1 MSQTADATGDS
12 SSEFGKAVPPAG
24 AGSGNLGAIHLP
36 WVATNRIAFLDV
48 THGAIDEPT
57 LVTFANFE
65 ARSAAVAAGLIAA
78 GLSAGSRIGILSDNS
93 VDFAATYFAIPRVG
107 MVSVPLNSRQ
117 PSENLTFVAVD
128 AAMMLVFHDAA
139 NTDRLPAG
147 VPSIEFGSQAW
158 SDFLAAGAAPPPV
171 AAVTPESVAVQ
182 MYTSGSTGRPKGV
195 LLTHGG
201 QLFSIDQYLGGVM
214 PMDPDERLLIS
225 APLYHKNAQM
235 QLKMALCLGGSV
247 VLLRRFDAEHYLRAI
262 ERHDVTAMTGV
273 PTMFALM
280 FGRRDLLGQ
289 LDRSSVRRLSIGSAP
304 MTQALFDQARS
315 LFPDAVITNG
325 YGTTEV
331 VAVFGGHPE
340 GAPRPDI
347 AVGHPLAAIETRIVD
362 PQSGVDAE
370 PDPETGRRQG
380 ELWIR
385 SPGMMLAYHGMP
397 EVTAQ
402 KLTDGWYHTGDVME
416 ADELGWHYFVGR
428 VDDMFSCAGENVYPG
443 DVEQML
449 ERCPLVHQAAVV
461 SVVDE
466 LKGSLPVAF
475 VVLAIAGAEA
485 DWPQREEDI
494 KQWALANG
502 PAYQHPRAV
511 WFLAEIPL
519 AGTAKIDKAALAAE
533 AARRWVPRAEVRP
546 QDA

>member
-1 MSQTADATGDS
+1 MTPPAGANDEP
-12 SSEFGKAVPPAG
+12 SSEYGKPVPPAG

-36 WVATNRIAFLDV
+36 WVATDRIAFLDV
-48 THGAIDEPT
+48 THGDIDRPT
-57 LVTFANFE
+57 PVTFAEFE
-65 ARSAAVAAGLIAA
+65 SRSAGVASALIAA
-78 GLSAGSRIGILSDNS
+78 GLGVGSRIGVLSDNS
-93 VDFAATYFAIPRVG
+93 VDYAATYFAIPRVG

-117 PSENLTFVAVD
+117 PSENLSFVAAD
-128 AAMMLVFHDAA
+128 AAMALVFHDAA
-139 NTDRLPAG
+139 NTQRLPIG
-147 VPSIEFGSQAW
+147 VPSIEFGSPAW
-158 SDFLAAGAAPPPV
+158 SAFLAAGAGPPSV
-171 AAVTPESVAVQ
+171 EAVTPDTIAVQ

-195 LLTHGG
+195 LLSHGG

-262 ERHDVTAMTGV
+262 DHHRVTAMTGV

-315 LFPDAVITNG
+315 LFPDAIITNG

-340 GAPRPDI
+340 GAPRPEI
-347 AVGHPLAAIETRIVD
+347 AVGYPLAAVQTRLVD
-362 PQSGVDAE
+362 PKTGNDATL
-370 PDPETGRRQG
+370 DPGTGRRQG
-380 ELWIR
+380 ELWVR
-385 SPGMMLAYHGMP
+385 SPGMMLGYHQMP
-397 EVTAQ
+397 DVTAER
-402 KLTDGWYHTGDVME
+402 LTDGWYHTGDVME

-428 VDDMFSCAGENVYPG
+428 VDDMFSCAGENLYPG

-461 SVVDE
+461 PVADE

-475 VVLAIAGAEA
+475 VVLAEAGDEA
-485 DWPQREEDI
+485 AWAQREEDI

-502 PAYQHPRAV
+502 PAYQHPRAI

-533 AARRWVPRAEVRP
+533 AARRWVPRSEA
-546 QDA
+546 